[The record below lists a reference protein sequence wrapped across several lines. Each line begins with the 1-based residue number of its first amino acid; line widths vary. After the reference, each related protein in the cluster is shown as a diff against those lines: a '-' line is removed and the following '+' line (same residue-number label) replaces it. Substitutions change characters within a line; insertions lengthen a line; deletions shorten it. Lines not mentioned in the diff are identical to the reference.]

1 MRLDDQRGHADPHDW
16 GSRTMPVARNHIIDH
31 FEALSDGDVVDV
43 EHILGETTEPKV
55 SERLAWR
62 SMHPRA
68 SDPPMR

>member
-1 MRLDDQRGHADPHDW
+1 
-16 GSRTMPVARNHIIDH
+16 MPVARNHIIDH